1 MSYFLDVNEEWNQ
14 IHSKDIWAYNKL
26 SLSRI
31 LGYNCGPTG
40 TTVPKSDFYIVR
52 PCINLLGMGRFARKE
67 WIEKETEHFH
77 PSEFWCEMFEGQH
90 LSVDFYEKK
99 SRLVVLGERK
109 IEDPLYKWYKWTKID
124 VEVDFP
130 SILND
135 LIGDYEWINCE
146 FIGNHLIEVQ
156 FRQNPDFMYNNTIA
170 IPIWDDK
177 IDQINDNYRL
187 IHANDYLRKGFYVDS
202 GIETP

>member
-14 IHSKDIWAYNKL
+14 INPKDIWAYNKL

-31 LGYNCGPTG
+31 LEYQCGPTG

-52 PCINLLGMGRFARKE
+52 PCINLLGMGRLSRKE
-67 WIEKETEHFH
+67 WIEDKTNHFH
-77 PSEFWCEMFEGQH
+77 PSEFWCEIFQGPH

-99 SRLVVLGERK
+99 SKLVVLGEK
-109 IEDPLYKWYKWTKID
+109 NADDPLYKWRKWTRID

-130 SILND
+130 SILCD
-135 LIGDYEWINCE
+135 LVGNYEWINCE

-156 FRQNPDFMYNNTIA
+156 FRQNPDFRYGNTVA
-170 IPIWDDK
+170 IPVWKGDRPQKIENLTFIEDK
-177 IDQINDNYRL
+177 
-187 IHANDYLRKGFYVDS
+187 DYLRKGFFID
-202 GIETP
+202 

>member
-14 IHSKDIWAYNKL
+14 INPKDIWAYNKL

-31 LGYNCGPTG
+31 LEYQCGPTG

-52 PCINLLGMGRFARKE
+52 PCINLLGMGRLSRKE
-67 WIEKETEHFH
+67 WIEDKTNHFH
-77 PSEFWCEMFEGQH
+77 PSEFWCEIFQGPH

-99 SRLVVLGERK
+99 SKLVVLGEK
-109 IEDPLYKWYKWTKID
+109 NADDPLYKWRKWTRID

-130 SILND
+130 SILCD
-135 LIGDYEWINCE
+135 LVGNYEWINCE

-156 FRQNPDFMYNNTIA
+156 FRQNPDFRYGNSVA
-170 IPIWDDK
+170 IPIWEK
-177 IDQINDNYRL
+177 KHIKNIQNYKFINDNEY
-187 IHANDYLRKGFYVDS
+187 DTYLRKGFYVD
-202 GIETP
+202 